1 MPYPNL
7 EDLRRH
13 AETMLFRVP
22 GPHLHDSGAR
32 YDYTVVPSA
41 QVSALLADGWA
52 LTVEEATAKAEK
64 PKGEKPAGGLTAVHK
79 GRGVWEVQ
87 DAEGN
92 TVESGLTK
100 EQAQAKAA

>member
-22 GPHLHDSGAR
+22 GSHLHDSGAR

-41 QVSALLADGWA
+41 QVPLLLADGWA
-52 LTVEEATAKAEK
+52 LTVEEAAAKDK
-64 PKGEKPAGGLTAVHK
+64 KPAESSGLTAVHK

-87 DAEGN
+87 DAGGN
-92 TVESGLTK
+92 TVEGGLTK

>member
-1 MPYPNL
+1 MPYPSL
-7 EDLRRH
+7 EDLRRT

-22 GPHLHDSGAR
+22 GQHLHDSGAR

-41 QVSALLADGWA
+41 QVPALLADGWA
-52 LTVEEATAKAEK
+52 LTVEEATAKVEPEK
-64 PKGEKPAGGLTAVHK
+64 KKESTGLTAVHK

-87 DAEGN
+87 DADGN
-92 TVESGLTK
+92 TVEGGLTK